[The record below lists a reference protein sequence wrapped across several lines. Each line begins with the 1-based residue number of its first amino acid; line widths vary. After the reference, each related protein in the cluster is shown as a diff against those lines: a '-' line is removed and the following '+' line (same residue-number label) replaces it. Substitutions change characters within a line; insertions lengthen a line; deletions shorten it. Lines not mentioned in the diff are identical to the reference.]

1 MAVTRELL
9 FKIKYGF
16 TFSITG
22 PWGIINKPRYE
33 ALKLLSRLGDQRL
46 AVTGDGTWVKSFGA
60 KNGDT
65 YQVLIVNYDP
75 KESHSEVVPVTFV
88 NLADQNFLLRQITM
102 NGATL
107 QNEIATTEAIL
118 QREIPMTP
126 NSAVLLEL
134 TPR

>member
-1 MAVTRELL
+1 M
-9 FKIKYGF
+9 
-16 TFSITG
+16 
-22 PWGIINKPRYE
+22 
-33 ALKLLSRLGDQRL
+33 
-46 AVTGDGTWVKSFGA
+46 
-60 KNGDT
+60 
-65 YQVLIVNYDP
+65 LIVNYDP